1 MRSGEGMSARICLSA
16 RGALAVSVGACPM
29 HRMPVSSR
37 APTQPQRSQRIIASS
52 RRTHLRR
59 P

>member
-1 MRSGEGMSARICLSA
+1 MRSGEGMRARICFSA
-16 RGALAVSVGACPM
+16 RGALTAFAGACPT
-29 HRMPVSSR
+29 HRMPASSR
-37 APTQPQRSQRIIASS
+37 APTQPQRSQWVIASS